1 MGKIANSYKFLR
13 KLMEED
19 NPRCVVTSA
28 IKEEQDITL
37 LVDIL
42 SIEFVPE
49 HLRCFKS
56 FDGISVIGY
65 FLGTIRDLGYDVTY
79 EEVKS
84 MCEAKKKRFKTKK
97 KLLIKESLEV

>member
-1 MGKIANSYKFLR
+1 MGRITDYYKY
-13 KLMEED
+13 
-19 NPRCVVTSA
+19 
-28 IKEEQDITL
+28 IKEFNKTPEKYIGYERIADEQDIVL

-56 FDGISVIGY
+56 FNGVSVIGY
-65 FLGTIRDLGYDVTY
+65 MLGEIKELGYDVTY
-79 EEVKS
+79 EEAKRI
-84 MCEAKKKRFKTKK
+84 CEAAKKRAKLKK